1 MNFEIIVLCSCV
13 CGYLFGGIN
22 GAIILSTT
30 IHKMD
35 IREHGSKNPGFTNY
49 KRVFGNEFSTW
60 CVMLIDILKTL
71 IPVLVSSIIFEKF
84 FNAKQLGAAITGLAC
99 MVGHAYPVWYK
110 FKGGKTFMSMATAIW
125 FVDVKMAFTFL
136 AVFAFMLFTIKFMSL
151 SSMTAAASCPVSLLL
166 FKSYDHNT
174 VIVLMFIAASLLIWR
189 HKANIVRL
197 LHREESK
204 FSLFGKKKSA

>member
-1 MNFEIIVLCSCV
+1 MNFEIIVLCSCI

-71 IPVLVSSIIFEKF
+71 IPVLVFSIIFDNLF
-84 FNAKQLGAAITGLAC
+84 DAKQLGAAITGLAC
-99 MVGHAYPVWYK
+99 MVGHAYPAWYK
-110 FKGGKTFMSMATAIW
+110 FNGGKTFMSMATAIW
-125 FVDVKMAFTFL
+125 FIDVKMAFIFL
-136 AVFAFMLFTIKFMSL
+136 AVFVLMLFTIKFMSL
-151 SSMTAAASCPVSLLL
+151 SSMTAAASCPFSLLL
-166 FKSYDHNT
+166 LKCEQTT
-174 VIVLMFIAASLLIWR
+174 VIVLMAIAACLLIWR

-197 LHREESK
+197 IYRQESK